1 MQRRPNIRSHSVLFS
16 CALQEI
22 CIDACHVREN
32 ALSIFIQYQMNFLTF
47 LKNIW
52 YLGLKFWKY
61 GNCAVFSICIVLR
74 RVSLWRF
81 AYISRIYSCKQ
92 TWHGMHPPLAGPM
105 CLVVFTVIYFYQGTR
120 VRSWQFLYICEKWSF
135 TCEVILCRSSR
146 GLLAWLL
153 LDILT
158 SL

>member
-61 GNCAVFSICIVLR
+61 GNCAI
-74 RVSLWRF
+74 
-81 AYISRIYSCKQ
+81 
-92 TWHGMHPPLAGPM
+92 
-105 CLVVFTVIYFYQGTR
+105 
-120 VRSWQFLYICEKWSF
+120 FLYMYGAEKSVLV
-135 TCEVILCRSSR
+135 TIRLHQSHIQ
-146 GLLAWLL
+146 L
-153 LDILT
+153 
-158 SL
+158 